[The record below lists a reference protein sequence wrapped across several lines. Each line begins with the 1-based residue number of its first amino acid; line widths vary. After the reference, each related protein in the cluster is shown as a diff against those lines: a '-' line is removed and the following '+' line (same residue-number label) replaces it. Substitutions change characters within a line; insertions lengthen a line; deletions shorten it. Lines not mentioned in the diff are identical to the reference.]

1 MPGLTVHSVQEL
13 NVGTVHC
20 SYSLFRSLMELA
32 NTSVEHS
39 ELDTLIESMF
49 REAGLGRAEILSKE
63 DFIKLLQNYKSHFDY
78 TQIDF
83 KGKVYRY
90 KR

>member
-1 MPGLTVHSVQEL
+1 
-13 NVGTVHC
+13 
-20 SYSLFRSLMELA
+20 MELA
-32 NTSVEHS
+32 NTSVDHS

-83 KGKVYRY
+83 KGKVHRY